1 MSMRINHNVLAMNAH
16 RALWVNQKALDNA
29 VQRLSSGMRINYAW
43 DDPAGL
49 GISER
54 FRAQISGMAEA
65 EKNANYNINMLATA
79 EGALSVIDEKLIR
92 MRSIAIQSA
101 NGALTSTDR
110 HVANVE
116 FQQLKSEIT
125 RIANVTNYNGLQ
137 LINGDIS
144 ATSLQSGSC
153 LALGYNNSS
162 TAGDANSMKF
172 HIGANNTI
180 GDDYYY
186 VNLASMTSSALG
198 LSSINVCTT
207 AGAQTAIDAIDNAI
221 ESKDITRTFIGSM
234 VERLQNTILNL
245 QIGME
250 SATQSESTIR
260 DADMAYEMM
269 NFTRA
274 QILMQTGISMMSQAN
289 SLPSTVAGILG

>member
-1 MSMRINHNVLAMNAH
+1 MRINHNVLAMNAH
-16 RALWVNQKALDNA
+16 RNLWVTQNDLDNA
-29 VQRLSSGMRINYAW
+29 VQRLSSGLRINYSW

-54 FRAQISGMAEA
+54 MRAQISGMAEA
-65 EKNANYNINMLATA
+65 EKNASYNINLLATA

-92 MRSIAIQSA
+92 MRAIAIQAS

-110 HVANVE
+110 QVANVE

-125 RIANVTNYNGLQ
+125 RIANSTQYAGLN
-137 LINGDIS
+137 LINGDFSALS
-144 ATSLQSGSC
+144 ATTASC
-153 LALGYNNSS
+153 LALGYNNST
-162 TAGDANSMKF
+162 TAGDANSLKF
-172 HIGANNTI
+172 HIGANNVI
-180 GDDYYY
+180 GDDYYF
-186 VNLASMTSSALG
+186 VNLGAMTASALG
-198 LSSINVCTT
+198 LSDANVCDT
-207 AGAQTAIDAIDNAI
+207 AAAQAAIDNIDDAI
-221 ESKDITRTFIGSM
+221 ESKDIERTFIGSM

-245 QIGME
+245 QVSQE
-250 SATQSESTIR
+250 TATQAESTIR

-289 SLPSTVAGILG
+289 SLPSTVAGVLG